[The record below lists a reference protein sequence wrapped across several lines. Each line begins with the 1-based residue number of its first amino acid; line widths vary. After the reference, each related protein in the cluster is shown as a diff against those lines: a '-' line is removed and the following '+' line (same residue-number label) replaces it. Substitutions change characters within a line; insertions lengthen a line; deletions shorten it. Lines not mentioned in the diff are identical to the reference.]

1 MSALDNAVRGALAR
15 LGEQRFV
22 QRLWDRDPS
31 LWKSDPDHQRIIKNS
46 LGWLTVPHQ
55 MLEHSHELW
64 RFADEVRG
72 AGYKYAVVLGMGGSS
87 LCPDVCRLTY
97 GTATGYL
104 DLHVLDSTV
113 PASVAKIESAIDV
126 ATTIFVVSSKSGSTV
141 EPLSFYKY
149 FFERV
154 RQKKGGQAGDNF
166 VAITDP
172 GTSLEKL
179 AREQRFRHIFPGQ
192 PDIGGRYSALSNFG
206 MVPAALS
213 GVEISAL
220 LSRAVEMA
228 SACSQGTPLLENPGV
243 VLGAL
248 LAEANRVGRN
258 KITFVM
264 SAGIYSFGDWVEQL
278 IAESTGKDGKGL
290 VPVVREYISTPDA
303 YGNDRIFVHMSLA
316 SEKKRMVENRL
327 TELEAAGH
335 PVVKIELADKYDLG
349 KEFFRWE
356 IATATV
362 GALLEI
368 NPFDQP
374 NVQESK
380 DNTNSFLAEFRAH
393 GKLAVSQPL
402 AEFEGVDF
410 FCGYQQEGGDSAVP
424 VQTGESGGACLAS
437 FLSQAR
443 PGDYLAILP
452 YLELSSAHKAAVQT
466 FRLQLRDG
474 LHLATT
480 VGYGPRYLHSTGQLH
495 KGGPS
500 SGLFILITADDKQDE
515 PVPGEP
521 FTFSVL
527 KQAQA
532 LGDFEALR
540 SRGRPVIRFHLGRN
554 IQAGLDHVSSFV
566 KTAVAKLQQGS
577 E

>member
-1 MSALDNAVRGALAR
+1 LSALDNAVRGALAR

-22 QRLWDRDPS
+22 QRLWDRDAS
-31 LWKSDPDHQRIIKNS
+31 LWKSDPDHQRIIRNS
-46 LGWLTVPHQ
+46 LGWLTLPHQ
-55 MLEHSHELW
+55 MLEHVRDLL

-72 AGYKYAVVLGMGGSS
+72 SGYKYAVVLGMGGSS
-87 LCPDVCRLTY
+87 LCPDVCRLTF

-126 ATTIFVVSSKSGSTV
+126 ATTIFLVSSKSGSTV

-149 FFERV
+149 FYERV

-172 GTSLEKL
+172 GTSLERL
-179 AREQRFRHIFPGQ
+179 ARERRFRHIFPGQ

-228 SACSQGTPLLENPGV
+228 SACSPRTPLLENPGV

-248 LAEANRVGRN
+248 LAEANCAGRN

-278 IAESTGKDGKGL
+278 IAESTGKEGKGL

-303 YGNDRIFVHMSLA
+303 YGNDRVFVHMSLA
-316 SEKKRMVENRL
+316 SEKKQMVEVRL
-327 TELEAAGH
+327 RDLEAAGH
-335 PVVKIELADKYDLG
+335 PVVRIELADKYDLG

-362 GALLEI
+362 GTLLEI

-380 DNTNSFLAEFRAH
+380 DNTNSFLAEFRSH
-393 GKLAVSQPL
+393 GKLPESQPL
-402 AEFEGVDF
+402 AEFEGIKF
-410 FCGYQQEGGDSAVP
+410 FCGYQQEGADSSVP
-424 VQTGESGGACLAS
+424 VPAGESGGECLAR

-466 FRLQLRDG
+466 FRLQMRDG
-474 LHLATT
+474 LRLATT

-495 KGGPS
+495 KGGPP

-515 PVPGEP
+515 AVPGEP

-554 IQAGLDHVSSFV
+554 IQAGLDRISSFL
-566 KTAVAKLQQGS
+566 KTAVAKLQQGTD
-577 E
+577 